1 MKAVNQS
8 LITSTNK
15 RETKLD
21 GIRESTD
28 DEAKSIHELCP
39 TWWTVWGDS
48 LEAIVE
54 NFQ

>member
-39 TWWTVWGDS
+39 TWWTVLGDS